1 MVKDAPDISEAL
13 SQFRAFCGAPDS
25 AVLIAHNADFDVSF
39 LRTAAESTGQDFSY
53 TYIDSIPMCRSLL
66 RDIRN
71 YKLDTVARYLK
82 VEEKHHHRADDD
94 AFVLAQIFLLLLDR
108 VKEQVKITSVQQL
121 NTSLTGG
128 DPKKLRSYHQIMLV
142 KNKQGLRNLYQLIS
156 YAHLHCFYKKPLI
169 PKSVLLKHREGL
181 ILGSACEAGEL
192 FRAIVNN
199 EPWQNLCD
207 IASFYD
213 YLEIQPIG
221 NNRFMIRE
229 GTAADEE
236 ALREYNRTVVRL
248 GEALHKPVCA
258 TCDVHF
264 LDPKDADYRK
274 VLMASMGFSD
284 AEEQAPLYLRTT
296 DEMLREFAYLGEE
309 KAREVVIEN
318 PNRIAGSVDVVR
330 PIPEGVSP
338 AVYRRGRRTAQRHL
352 LEARER
358 ALWRPAARTGA
369 KAAGAGTWLHQ

>member
-1 MVKDAPDISEAL
+1 M
-13 SQFRAFCGAPDS
+13 
-25 AVLIAHNADFDVSF
+25 
-39 LRTAAESTGQDFSY
+39 
-53 TYIDSIPMCRSLL
+53 
-66 RDIRN
+66 
-71 YKLDTVARYLK
+71 
-82 VEEKHHHRADDD
+82 
-94 AFVLAQIFLLLLDR
+94 
-108 VKEQVKITSVQQL
+108 
-121 NTSLTGG
+121 
-128 DPKKLRSYHQIMLV
+128 
-142 KNKQGLRNLYQLIS
+142 
-156 YAHLHCFYKKPLI
+156 
-169 PKSVLLKHREGL
+169 
-181 ILGSACEAGEL
+181 
-192 FRAIVNN
+192 NN
-199 EPWQNLCD
+199 EPWQTLCD

-264 LDPKDADYRK
+264 PRPERRRLPQRTRDL
-274 VLMASMGFSD
+274 VCFSD

-330 PIPEGVSP
+330 PSP
-338 AVYRRGRRTAQRHL
+338 KGYSRRLSTGPKNSSTPSAGS
-352 LEARER
+352 ARKSAMATR
-358 ALWRPAARTGA
+358 CPNWCKSGWKGNLAPSINTGFPFC
-369 KAAGAGTWLHQ
+369 T